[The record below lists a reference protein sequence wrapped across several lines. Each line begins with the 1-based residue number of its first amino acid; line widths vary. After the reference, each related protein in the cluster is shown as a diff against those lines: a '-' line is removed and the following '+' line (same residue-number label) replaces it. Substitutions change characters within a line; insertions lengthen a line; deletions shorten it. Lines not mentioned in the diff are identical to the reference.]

1 MTEPEDLDEDLFA
14 DLYEGDDVPSKPTQP
29 PTAIRPEPIP
39 LDPLKSEAPESI
51 PEASLESA
59 QNRSNGMSGTAA
71 KSEDDD
77 VKMNGASW
85 EGSAG
90 QHYDGGPVENDDN
103 YGPIGIKEDG

>member
-1 MTEPEDLDEDLFA
+1 MGPSFHLTLFHS
-14 DLYEGDDVPSKPTQP
+14 YEGDDVPSKPALP
-29 PTAIRPEPIP
+29 PTATIKPEPIP
-39 LDPLKSEAPESI
+39 SDPLKSEAPESI

-71 KSEDDD
+71 KSEDSDM
-77 VKMNGASW
+77 KMNGASW
-85 EGSAG
+85 EGSAA

>member
-1 MTEPEDLDEDLFA
+1 MRDQPSSDSFFHS
-14 DLYEGDDVPSKPTQP
+14 YEGDDVPSKPAQP
-29 PTAIRPEPIP
+29 PTTTIKPEPIP
-39 LDPLKSEAPESI
+39 LDPVKSEAPESI
-51 PEASLESA
+51 PETSLEYA
-59 QNRSNGMSGTAA
+59 QNRSNGMTGMAA
-71 KSEDDD
+71 KSEDND